1 MAGYTGASRTKQYA
15 ELVKHYIVDF
25 RQMAE
30 FCQDPLVMRTAEGIR
45 YQDVD
50 GRTWIDGISGVFVV
64 NTGHGNRYVL
74 EAIKAALD
82 NNLTFSAPLH
92 STNVYAMELVKLL
105 LGLLPQGLDVL
116 KFCSEGSVA
125 TEMAM
130 KMARQYHQQ
139 TGNPRKHKVVSRYL
153 SFHGVTAAAQAAS
166 GLYHRKAPFEPGPP
180 GHIHVAPHY
189 CYRCP
194 YGQAYPSCDVFCAR
208 FVEQVILWEG
218 PETVSCFIADPVM
231 FNAGVL
237 APPKEYFPIIRQI
250 CDKYDVLLIYD
261 EIITGFGRTGRMF
274 AADTYQTVPDIL
286 VMGKGITGGYAP
298 LAGMAVR
305 DRVAAAFW
313 GELGK
318 EFADG
323 HTYGGNPIA
332 CAAAHAN
339 ISYLIENDVI
349 EHGREMGHHL
359 MERMKGL
366 YKYRTV
372 GDVRG
377 QNLLVGVEI
386 VRDKESREL
395 FPDHVK
401 PAKIVERL
409 AREKGLILRAN
420 PEWFCVAP
428 PLIIGKD
435 DVDLIVDVVDRC
447 IGEMEGE
454 LVANGYL

>member
-1 MAGYTGASRTKQYA
+1 MDAKTTRTQEYA
-15 ELVKHYIVDF
+15 ELIQHYIVDF

-30 FCQDPLVMRTAEGIR
+30 FCQDPLVMKTAEGIR

-50 GRTWIDGISGVFVV
+50 GRTWLDGISGVFVV
-64 NTGHGNRYVL
+64 NTGHGNQFVL
-74 EAIKAALD
+74 DAIKAALD
-82 NNLTFSAPLH
+82 NKLTFSAPLH
-92 STNVYAMELVKLL
+92 STNVYALELVRLL
-105 LGLLPQGLDVL
+105 LGLLPEHLTVL

-139 TGNPRKHKVVSRYL
+139 TGKPRKHKVISRYL
-153 SFHGVTAAAQAAS
+153 SFHGVTADAQAAS
-166 GLYHRKAPFEPGPP
+166 GLYSRKAPFEPGPP
-180 GHIHVAPHY
+180 GHVHVAPHY
-189 CYRCP
+189 CYHCP
-194 YGQAYPSCDVFCAR
+194 YGLAYPACDVLCAR
-208 FVEQVILWEG
+208 FAEQIIEWEG
-218 PETVSCFIADPVM
+218 PETVSAFIADPVM

-237 APPKEYFPIIRQI
+237 APPKEYFPIIRSI

-261 EIITGFGRTGRMF
+261 EIITGFGRTGAMF

-298 LAGMAVR
+298 LAGMAIR

-313 GELGK
+313 GELGQ

-339 ISYLIENDVI
+339 ITYLLQNDVI
-349 EHGREMGHHL
+349 AHGRQMGDHL
-359 MERMKGL
+359 MERLRGL
-366 YKYRTV
+366 YKYRSV

-377 QNLLVGVEI
+377 QNLLVGVEF
-386 VRDKESREL
+386 VKDRATREP
-395 FPDHVK
+395 FPAAAK
-401 PAKIVERL
+401 PAKLVERL

-428 PLIIGKD
+428 PLIIAKQD
-435 DVDLIVDVVDRC
+435 IDVIADILDRC
-447 IGEMEGE
+447 VGEAEAE
-454 LVANGYL
+454 LAAAGYL